1 MTHPSAGLLV
11 VSRFRVPDDERAAFL
26 VAAAA
31 AMDALAAQA
40 GCRSISL
47 GQSTDD
53 SGLLAISSEWDGVG
67 AYRRGLSAFD
77 VKVNAVPLL
86 SRAIDEPSAYEVVR
100 RTDAAGTVVAAS
112 GLAADAGSIGLGA
125 AAGPQIPGVPS

>member
-1 MTHPSAGLLV
+1 MTNPSAGLLV
-11 VSRFRVPDDERAAFL
+11 VSRFRVPDAERAEFL
-26 VAAAA
+26 TAAAA
-31 AMDALAAQA
+31 AVDALAAQS
-40 GCRSISL
+40 GCRGISL

-53 SGLLAISSEWDGVG
+53 SDLLVISSEWDGVG

-100 RTDAAGTVVAAS
+100 RTDAGGTVVAVS
-112 GLAADAGSIGLGA
+112 GLAADADSIGLGE
-125 AAGPQIPGVPS
+125 AAGPRIPGVLS